1 MCSCGSEKT
10 GEDKAYAVNVMTMM
24 LDAGGHVGWVARQVG
39 HSSLKMIYD
48 HYYSY
53 ITNYQ
58 SDDGA
63 KFMERVYDSKKK
75 SPEKLVTIPLQ
86 SSEQHL

>member
-1 MCSCGSEKT
+1 
-10 GEDKAYAVNVMTMM
+10 M
-24 LDAGGHVGWVARQVG
+24 LGVARQVG
-39 HSSLKMIYD
+39 HSSFKMIYD

-63 KFMERVYDSKKK
+63 KCMERVYGSKKK
-75 SPEKLVTIPLQ
+75 SPEKVVTIPLQ
-86 SSEQHL
+86 SSGQHL